1 MLTKATL
8 LGLFA
13 LMAVSLADSPIYRMP
28 QPRYERKDS
37 DPAWLESAVRLHGH
51 LGPSVIAGT
60 RLGIAGIKAV
70 EAKGY
75 FDVEVTCEG
84 PFAKPPQSCFLD
96 GLQAGTGATMGKR
109 NLIYIEAEKVVV
121 RVKNT
126 ETGKTA
132 ELHPTP
138 EFLKLSG
145 LLQSPP
151 RPEDKPAADAS
162 KRGHDDDSLGKTAR
176 KIATMEDKELFTIE
190 MK

>member
-1 MLTKATL
+1 MLSKVTL
-8 LGLFA
+8 LGLCA
-13 LMAVSLADSPIYRMP
+13 LITVSLADSPTDRMP
-28 QPRYERKDS
+28 QPRYEHKDS

-60 RLGIAGIKAV
+60 RLGMAGLKAV
-70 EAKGY
+70 EARGY

-121 RVKNT
+121 RIKNT

-145 LLQSPP
+145 LSQNSSKQ
-151 RPEDKPAADAS
+151 EDKPATGSS
-162 KRGHDDDSLGKTAR
+162 KQGHNDESLGKTAR
-176 KIATMEDKELFTIE
+176 IIVAMEDNELFTIE
-190 MK
+190 TN